1 MAHTNLDDTQLDRPP
16 IDRAAEIRLPE
27 PQVVGIRARIGVV
40 LPSAN
45 SVVEHDLALLGVRGV
60 TFHAARMYV
69 EPTPQGVEGGFLS
82 VLGHTR
88 AAMRDAI
95 RDVLTCDP
103 TYLMMATTAE
113 TFWGGV
119 EGNHDFEARVVEQ
132 SGLGVTTGATAI
144 KAALDELG
152 CKRIAI
158 LTPYKKIADREARQF
173 FDESSFETVNNI
185 SLECRTPTDIARID
199 SAMLIDALRSLNSD
213 DIDAIVQCGTNLS
226 MVRLAD
232 EAERWLGKPVLA
244 INAVTAWHAL
254 RSCGIDDQFD
264 GLGSVLREL

>member
-1 MAHTNLDDTQLDRPP
+1 MTGVHLDELH
-16 IDRAAEIRLPE
+16 LPE
-27 PQVVGIRARIGVV
+27 PQVVGTRARIGVV

-45 SVVEHDLALLGVRGV
+45 SVVEHDLGLFATRGV
-60 TFHAARMYV
+60 TFHVARMYV

-88 AAMRDAI
+88 AAMRDAV

-113 TFWGGV
+113 TFWGGI
-119 EGNHDFEARVVEQ
+119 EGNRDFVARVVEQ
-132 SGLGVTTGATAI
+132 SSLGVTTGATALH
-144 KAALDELG
+144 AALEELG

-173 FDESSFETVNNI
+173 FDESGYETVNNI
-185 SLECRTPTDIARID
+185 SLGCASPTDIASVD
-199 SAMLIDALRSLNSD
+199 TPTLIDALKSLDRDNV
-213 DIDAIVQCGTNLS
+213 DAIVQCGTNLS

-232 EAERWLGKPVLA
+232 EAERWLRKPVLA
-244 INAVTAWHAL
+244 INAVTTWHAL
-254 RSCGIDDQFD
+254 RACGIDDQFD
-264 GLGSVLREL
+264 GLGTVLRDL